1 MARSRYCN
9 KNYLTQARLLA
20 YLEQFKYVENGDAIV
35 EIGSGA
41 GVFKCLASTI
51 ASVDVMDV
59 DPETHPDIIG
69 DVTDISAMAAL
80 RGKYNKV
87 FCNQVLEHI
96 PFDEAKTAFRNILN
110 LDAELI
116 CLSIPDSRK
125 FIRMN
130 IGLPLIKFHFV
141 LTIFGTGALV
151 DINEHGQHCW
161 ELYCANKNEIKDFFV
176 QEAAKQGF
184 ILEKN
189 YRFYHR
195 PYQHFFIFK
204 KVLDL

>member
-1 MARSRYCN
+1 MAGSRYCN
-9 KNYLTQARLLA
+9 KNYLAQARLLS
-20 YLEQFKYVENGDAIV
+20 YLEQFKYVESGDAVV

-51 ASVDVMDV
+51 ASVDIIDL
-59 DPETHPDIIG
+59 DPETRPDIIG
-69 DVTDISAMAAL
+69 DVTDTNTMAAL

-96 PFDEAKTAFRNILN
+96 PLDEAKTAFRNILN

-130 IGLPLIKFHFV
+130 IELPLIKFRFV
-141 LTIFGTGALV
+141 LTIPGTGASV
-151 DINEHGQHCW
+151 DINEHGQHYW
-161 ELYCANKNEIKDFFV
+161 ELYCANKNEIMKCFV
-176 QEAAKQGF
+176 QEASKQGF

-204 KVLDL
+204 KVLYL